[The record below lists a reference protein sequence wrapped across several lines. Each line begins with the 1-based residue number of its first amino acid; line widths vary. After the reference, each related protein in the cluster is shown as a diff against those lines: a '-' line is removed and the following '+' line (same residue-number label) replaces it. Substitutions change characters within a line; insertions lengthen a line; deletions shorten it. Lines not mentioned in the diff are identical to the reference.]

1 MRRIEKKY
9 RHKNNLN
16 SQENKLMD
24 KYSDRRNN
32 NNENLERRGSQKH
45 KNVHHK
51 KSENYFSKTQNLG
64 FNNTHS
70 KLTSKPTTLDF
81 INTSETEYNHN
92 GHAYLDKMNQ
102 DEEKRVKKL
111 HGEMQAFN
119 DKINDLQKGANS
131 HHRETFYSCLEN
143 KIKEKIQGLGNS
155 GTKFENVSKISNLNN
170 FPEPN
175 EYNILNTSSAFNKTK
190 SQFRATVTG
199 CDILSPINEGQQPN
213 RYFGGSRAGD
223 DLIKIDENRNFET
236 TRVFQMVNTNYGALG
251 GPGKG
256 KGMDDVYESRD
267 NPFRKTKRAES
278 INPENSS
285 VLREESRDTK
295 LISLKNSQVMSKI
308 KDEYSMKGQKNYQRF
323 KPRLNSKLS
332 LKV

>member
-1 MRRIEKKY
+1 MKDSIFRGTKNSFNHDYNLKQSKLDSRPVYHNHDFYNTNSFMKTRNPRDKERFDPKNDEICNEINSRVQNAMRRIEKKY

-16 SQENKLMD
+16 SQENKLSE
-24 KYSDRRNN
+24 KYSDRRNH

-111 HGEMQAFN
+111 HGEMRAFN
-119 DKINDLQKGANS
+119 DKINDLQKGANT

-155 GTKFENVSKISNLNN
+155 GIKFENISKISNLNN

-175 EYNILNTSSAFNKTK
+175 EFNILNNSSAFNKTK

-199 CDILSPINEGQQPN
+199 CDNLSPINEGQQP
-213 RYFGGSRAGD
+213 
-223 DLIKIDENRNFET
+223 
-236 TRVFQMVNTNYGALG
+236 TR
-251 GPGKG
+251 
-256 KGMDDVYESRD
+256 
-267 NPFRKTKRAES
+267 
-278 INPENSS
+278 
-285 VLREESRDTK
+285 
-295 LISLKNSQVMSKI
+295 
-308 KDEYSMKGQKNYQRF
+308 
-323 KPRLNSKLS
+323 
-332 LKV
+332 